1 MTNNELAG
9 VALGAGIIAA
19 GLQKIYA
26 VKKWDVPVPVWLGVT
41 AALTTG
47 GTLAYRKWCPLSSTY
62 VVKA

>member
-9 VALGAGIIAA
+9 TAISAGLVAA

-41 AALTTG
+41 AALTG
-47 GTLAYRKWCPLSSTY
+47 GGVLAYKKFCPLAKTAVASR
-62 VVKA
+62 

>member
-9 VALGAGIIAA
+9 VALGAGAIAA

-41 AALTTG
+41 AALTAG
-47 GTLAYRKWCPLSSTY
+47 GTLAYRKWCPLSSAL
-62 VVKA
+62 VKR